1 MPPAISPRI
10 PPPPVSPRPLDCP
23 PPSTTPRIEIEPP
36 PLTPPSFHI
45 TPPVDI
51 ILPPIEAPNV
61 PHTPEKCQLVP
72 PVLEIGSKVSFFSAY
87 YLLACTSPRA
97 RESLREWME
106 KDKDLCQEIQKKGL
120 QIPESP
126 QDNWRRQK
134 AMQRVATA
142 LASSS
147 VKSLALDSPPLSGRT
162 TLRGRRNSFS
172 DLASLLTDFI
182 PPPPLS
188 PVALPPP
195 VEDTAALPQLPPAE
209 QTIFPS
215 EESEIPTSSP
225 EAPPTTNE
233 TPKTSGTAPHFAREN
248 AMFIQSQSVVSSAI
262 AGQNQHSLPRST
274 SLTDLS
280 SPVT

>member
-1 MPPAISPRI
+1 
-10 PPPPVSPRPLDCP
+10 
-23 PPSTTPRIEIEPP
+23 
-36 PLTPPSFHI
+36 
-45 TPPVDI
+45 
-51 ILPPIEAPNV
+51 
-61 PHTPEKCQLVP
+61 
-72 PVLEIGSKVSFFSAY
+72 
-87 YLLACTSPRA
+87 
-97 RESLREWME
+97 ME

-209 QTIFPS
+209 SPAEQTIFPS
-215 EESEIPTSSP
+215 EKSEIPTSYP

-233 TPKTSGTAPHFAREN
+233 TPKTSSGTAPHFAREN
-248 AMFIQSQSVVSSAI
+248 AMFIQSQSVVSAAI